1 MEGEHGAEAHIGR
14 GGRGSLNQRPEGL
27 GFQVADGTID
37 GLVDDLGLGQ
47 ITSSSIVRK
56 I

>member
-1 MEGEHGAEAHIGR
+1 MKGEHGAETHIGR
-14 GGRGSLNQRPEGL
+14 GCRGGLNQRPEGL
-27 GFQVADGTID
+27 GFQVADRAVD

-47 ITSSSIVRK
+47 LTSASIVGE